1 MIHDMSDEIL
11 LAGFTPED
19 VTPEPPNFYKFE
31 IVRMAI
37 NALRA
42 NGISFDMPNP
52 QNGQLN
58 CRTRHGVIVS
68 YYPTTG
74 TIAGYDDLR
83 GLDDLIKLC
92 LEG

>member
-1 MIHDMSDEIL
+1 MNNELL
-11 LAGFTPED
+11 LAGFTSED

-31 IVRMAI
+31 TVWNAM
-37 NALRA
+37 NALRFA
-42 NGISFDMPNP
+42 SIPFDMPNP

-74 TIAGYDDLR
+74 TIAGHDNLR